1 MLKSNRNI
9 PLVYQGRILDKPVLT
24 VELYEKWYS
33 YHLVQPTGEVVALS
47 FELDLNF
54 HKLAEKTIPTL
65 SAIDH
70 TPFPLMYKAICL
82 ANDYY
87 EDELSYQLVL
97 GRWTDER
104 GGLGNGPEPEL
115 LDEKDWR
122 SPNPVREYTAS
133 EVRGV
138 NLKLDNNS
146 FSGAFG
152 QPQPYVDYPSL
163 LKDVNKGEV
172 NDE

>member
-47 FELDLNF
+47 FDLDLNF
-54 HKLAEKTIPTL
+54 HKLVEKTIPTL

-70 TPFPLMYKAICL
+70 MPFPLMYKAICL
-82 ANDYY
+82 ANDYC

-97 GRWTDER
+97 GRWTDEH
-104 GGLGNGPEPEL
+104 GGLGSSPEPEL

-122 SPNPVREYTAS
+122 SPKPIHEYTAS
-133 EVRGV
+133 EIRRL

-146 FSGAFG
+146 VFGAFG